1 MVIVKAGSRELL
13 LHIDFDIQEVG
24 SSVEEE
30 VVSQGIVHILFLPPP
45 TIRLIKLNKQEAQKS
60 DQTTNTIVS

>member
-1 MVIVKAGSRELL
+1 MVIVKAGRELL

-60 DQTTNTIVS
+60 DQTTNTIV

>member
-1 MVIVKAGSRELL
+1 MVIVEAGRELL

-45 TIRLIKLNKQEAQKS
+45 TIRLIKLKKQEAQKS
-60 DQTTNTIVS
+60 DQTTNTIV